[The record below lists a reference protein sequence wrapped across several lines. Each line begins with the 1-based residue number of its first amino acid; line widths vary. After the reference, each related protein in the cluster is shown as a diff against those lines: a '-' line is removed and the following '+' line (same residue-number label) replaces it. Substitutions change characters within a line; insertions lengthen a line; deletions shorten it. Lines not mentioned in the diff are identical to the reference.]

1 MTTRYFDVKTLNPK
15 FVDDFFW
22 TLGEIADRKVI
33 LFGDIEIYEKLKE
46 KFYLD
51 KLNVVGIS
59 KTGFENNTPENYG
72 DFKAVN
78 PRELINWDF
87 DVILVLSE
95 NPLNDR
101 EFLCI
106 DCNLGHKE
114 VKLVF
119 NSLLPQEFELINYL
133 ESINFSKNLNRIAD
147 KYQNK
152 NIVIYGATKLFDVAN
167 RYYNLSKLNIIG
179 VCDENF
185 ENHYDNEEYY
195 GYKKLNLQEVKNI
208 VPDCLLVADKDYIK
222 VMETL
227 VYSALK
233 DSGILIKP
241 LARKSFFDV
250 LKEIWC

>member
-1 MTTRYFDVKTLNPK
+1 MTTHYFDVKTADKK
-15 FVDDFFW
+15 FTDDFFW
-22 TLGEIADRKVI
+22 TLGEIAEKKVI
-33 LFGDIEIYEKLKE
+33 LFGDIEIYEKLKD

-59 KTGFENNTPENYG
+59 KMGFEKNTPEKYG
-72 DFKAVN
+72 DFNAVN
-78 PRELINWDF
+78 PTELINWDF
-87 DVILVLSE
+87 DTILVLSE
-95 NPLNDR
+95 DPLNEK

-114 VKLVF
+114 IKFVF
-119 NSLLPQEFELINYL
+119 NSLLPQEFELLNYL
-133 ESINFSKNLNRIAD
+133 ENINFVKNLEKITT
-147 KYQNK
+147 KLESK
-152 NIVIYGATKLFDVAN
+152 KVVIYGATKLFDVAN
-167 RYYNLSKLNIIG
+167 RYYDLSKLNIVGI
-179 VCDENF
+179 CDENF

-195 GYKKLNLQEVKNI
+195 GYKKLNLQEVKNL

-227 VYSALK
+227 VYSSLK